1 MALRDI
7 YPDARASRIPDRRS
21 APARA
26 PAAGFLAILWRRK
39 LLILFSILACLGLG
53 IGYIAVTPPRYAA
66 TAAMLIDPRLG
77 KTVGSDP
84 NVPGFVAD
92 TAAIDSQIKLFTSQT
107 VLSRVADQVDLKDDP
122 EFNGTQRS
130 LLQRILHPSATVMDG
145 VDLKTLEDAITIKRP
160 ERTYVVEIDVL
171 ARDPKK
177 AAEIANAVTQAY
189 IADQV
194 SSRVGSAKE
203 DTQYVSEK
211 LDKLS
216 VEIRDIDN
224 KIETYKAKNKIIET
238 SGLRSNEQQVTDLTK
253 ALGDARARESDTKAR
268 LAEIDRMARQG
279 RLASSSEVLKSQT
292 IERLRQQQ
300 GETEQNAARLAKTLG
315 VRHPEMIEVHER
327 QTRLRELIRDELER
341 VKNGLQGDYQSA
353 KANEKQILAEIDQ
366 VKAQS
371 SEMSRK
377 LVPLDQMQR
386 NRAVLRSSF
395 DRFAQVND
403 TLAQQGAQ
411 SPPGR
416 VIATARPPVSPSQP
430 KKTIVG
436 LASLA
441 AGSFLGLAGALFAE
455 GASEPLVPPV
465 VYGGPDREPAPSE
478 PSSRGPTSVA
488 KPRRRYW
495 DDDDEV

>member
-1 MALRDI
+1 MALNEI
-7 YPDARASRIPDRRS
+7 FPDAHLRRLSDRPS
-21 APARA
+21 AQVRTSD
-26 PAAGFLAILWRRK
+26 AGFLTILWRHK
-39 LLILFSILACLGLG
+39 VLILLSILTCLAIG
-53 IGYIAVTPPRYAA
+53 IAYVAVTPPRYAA

-84 NVPGFVAD
+84 NMPGFVAD

-107 VLSRVADQVDLKDDP
+107 VLSRVAEQCRLKDDP
-122 EFNGTQRS
+122 EFNGSRRS
-130 LLQRILHPSATVMDG
+130 LLQRLLHPNAPVTDG

-171 ARDPKK
+171 AQDPKK
-177 AAEIANAVTQAY
+177 AAAIANAVTQAY

-203 DTQYVSEK
+203 DTQYVSDK

-216 VEIRDIDN
+216 AEIRDIDN
-224 KIETYKAKNKIIET
+224 KIETYKSKNKIIET

-253 ALGDARARESDTKAR
+253 ALGDARARESDARAR
-268 LAEIDRMARQG
+268 LAEIDRMAKQG
-279 RLASSSEVLKSQT
+279 QLASSNEALRSQT

-315 VRHPEMIEVHER
+315 ARHPEMIEVRER
-327 QTRLRELIRDELER
+327 QARLRELIREELER
-341 VKNGLQGDYQSA
+341 VKGSVRGEFQAA
-353 KANEKQILAEIDQ
+353 KSNETQILAEIDQ
-366 VKAQS
+366 VKTQS
-371 SEMSRK
+371 AEMSRK

-416 VIATARPPVSPSQP
+416 VIAVARPPVSPSQP

-436 LASLA
+436 LISLST
-441 AGSFLGLAGALFAE
+441 GMFVGLAGALFAE
-455 GASEPLVPPV
+455 GASGSLGSPIVSS
-465 VYGGPDREPAPSE
+465 GPDRAPTPSE
-478 PSSRGPTSVA
+478 AAPMPVT

-495 DDDDEV
+495 DDDDA

>member
-7 YPDARASRIPDRRS
+7 YADARPARLPDRRQTS
-21 APARA
+21 GRTASD
-26 PAAGFLAILWRRK
+26 GFFTILWRRK
-39 LLILFSILACLGLG
+39 LLILASVLTCLG
-53 IGYIAVTPPRYAA
+53 IGIAYIAVTPPRYAA

-77 KTVGSDP
+77 KTVGADP
-84 NVPGFVAD
+84 NIPGFIAD

-107 VLSRVADQVDLKDDP
+107 VLSRVGVQCHLKDVA
-122 EFNGTQRS
+122 EFNGSQRS
-130 LLQRILHPSATVMDG
+130 LLQRILHPAATVTDG
-145 VDLKTLEDAITIKRP
+145 VDLKSLEDAITIKRP

-171 ARDPKK
+171 ARDPEK

-203 DTQYVSEK
+203 DTQYVSDK

-224 KIETYKAKNKIIET
+224 KIESYKSKNKIIET
-238 SGLRSNEQQVTDLTK
+238 SGLRSNEQQVADLTK

-279 RLASSSEVLKSQT
+279 RLASSSEALKSQT

-315 VRHPEMIEVHER
+315 ARHPEMIEVRER
-327 QTRLRELIRDELER
+327 QTRLRELIHDELER
-341 VKNGLQGDYQSA
+341 VKNGAQGDYQAA
-353 KANEKQILAEIDQ
+353 KANESQILAEIDQ

-416 VIATARPPVSPSQP
+416 VIAVARAPVSPSQP

-436 LASLA
+436 LVSLS
-441 AGSFLGLAGALFAE
+441 AGLFLGLAGALFSE
-455 GASEPLVPPV
+455 GTSEPLVPAV
-465 VYGGPDREPAPSE
+465 VYGGPDRQPPPSE
-478 PSSRGPTSVA
+478 PQPAAR
-488 KPRRRYW
+488 PRRRYW
-495 DDDDEV
+495 DDDDDA

>member
-1 MALRDI
+1 
-7 YPDARASRIPDRRS
+7 
-21 APARA
+21 
-26 PAAGFLAILWRRK
+26 
-39 LLILFSILACLGLG
+39 
-53 IGYIAVTPPRYAA
+53 
-66 TAAMLIDPRLG
+66 
-77 KTVGSDP
+77 
-84 NVPGFVAD
+84 
-92 TAAIDSQIKLFTSQT
+92 
-107 VLSRVADQVDLKDDP
+107 
-122 EFNGTQRS
+122 
-130 LLQRILHPSATVMDG
+130 
-145 VDLKTLEDAITIKRP
+145 
-160 ERTYVVEIDVL
+160 
-171 ARDPKK
+171 
-177 AAEIANAVTQAY
+177 
-189 IADQV
+189 
-194 SSRVGSAKE
+194 
-203 DTQYVSEK
+203 
-211 LDKLS
+211 
-216 VEIRDIDN
+216 
-224 KIETYKAKNKIIET
+224 
-238 SGLRSNEQQVTDLTK
+238 
-253 ALGDARARESDTKAR
+253 
-268 LAEIDRMARQG
+268 MARQG

-315 VRHPEMIEVHER
+315 ARHPEMIEVHER

-353 KANEKQILAEIDQ
+353 KANE
-366 VKAQS
+366 AQS

-465 VYGGPDREPAPSE
+465 VYGGSEGDPAPSE
-478 PSSRGPTSVA
+478 PVSRGPTSVS